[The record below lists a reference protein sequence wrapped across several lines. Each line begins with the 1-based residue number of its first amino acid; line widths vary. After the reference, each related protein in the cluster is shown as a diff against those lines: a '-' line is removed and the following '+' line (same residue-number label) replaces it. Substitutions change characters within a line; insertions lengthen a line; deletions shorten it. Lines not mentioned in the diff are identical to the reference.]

1 MRGMRSMRR
10 FLIVTALVRLWGQ
23 APPVGPAATGIPP
36 KASAQDYDVH
46 AEAGKVSIGV
56 TYMGRSFA
64 AVPRDS
70 QDKQRT
76 ILFDGGSF
84 LVVEIGLFPKGF
96 KGEILRSDFNLRVD
110 GQKLPLAAAEPGLVR
125 NALRT
130 QTVAPRSPMR
140 DGFPT
145 GEPAPI
151 DKSQQPWEAG
161 LESSLAEGPLQ
172 GARAGNLFFAF
183 PAKTSKMKS
192 LVLEYSGNGGTFEIR
207 LH

>member
-1 MRGMRSMRR
+1 MRVMRIMRR

-23 APPVGPAATGIPP
+23 GPPLDLAPIGVPP
-36 KASAQDYDVH
+36 KASAQDYDFH
-46 AEAGKVSIGV
+46 AEAGKLGIGV
-56 TYMGRSFA
+56 IYMGRSFA
-64 AVPRDS
+64 ATPRES

-76 ILFDGGSF
+76 VLFDGGSF
-84 LVVEIGLFPKGF
+84 LVLEIGLFSKGF

-125 NALRT
+125 NALRS
-130 QTVAPRSPMR
+130 QTAAPRPPMR

-161 LESSLAEGPLQ
+161 IESSLAEGKLQ
-172 GARAGNLFFAF
+172 GIRAGNLFFAF
-183 PAKTSKMKS
+183 PGKTNKMKS
-192 LVLEYSGNGGTFEIR
+192 VVLEYSGNGDTVEIKI
-207 LH
+207 H